1 MALRLSV
8 LASQWMQDRES
19 VLKAVSWPVLVWES
33 PPPRQEPVMGYAR
46 STLSNIRFS
55 RPAAS
60 EPLVL
65 ELRKSL
71 AEAKDVTLGRS
82 PECDIVIEDPTVSR
96 LHAVFRKEPHTGM
109 WHVVDAE
116 SHNGTFQ
123 AGVLIVP
130 GHPAPL
136 FDRAALR
143 FGAVEMSF
151 LQAAAFEPYVHARA
165 LSQVRLTSVGVSP

>member
-1 MALRLSV
+1 MALRFSV
-8 LASQWMQDRES
+8 LASQFLYDRET

-33 PPPRQEPVMGYAR
+33 PPPRRDPHLCFVDRTEPNTRLR
-46 STLSNIRFS
+46 SAGSM
-55 RPAAS
+55 

-65 ELRKSL
+65 EMRKRNPDIL
-71 AEAKDVTLGRS
+71 EIVLGRA
-82 PECDIVIEDPTVSR
+82 PDCDIVIEDATVSR
-96 LHAVFRKEPHTGM
+96 LHALFRQEPHTGM

-130 GHPAPL
+130 GRPTPL

-143 FGAVEMSF
+143 FGGVEMTF
-151 LQAAAFEPYVHARA
+151 LHASAFEQYVHARA
-165 LSQVRLTSVGVSP
+165 FPSARLTTVG